1 MAKDQTGDQG
11 EAFLREVD
19 EELRREQLANLWRNY
34 GRWMLIGIGVFLIA
48 LAAFLYWREEHKEKI
63 NQQSDRL
70 AQAIALLSEGNTDK
84 ALPELKALAADGTE
98 GIRAL
103 ALLAQAA
110 QLVRGDETA
119 EAIKAYEAIAADKT
133 LAEPFRGL
141 ARFRAVQL
149 QYDSLKPE
157 EAIEKLKPIAQDG
170 TPWFGPAGELLA
182 VAYLESGQPQL
193 ARALFEAIAGNEDVA
208 PSLRS
213 RAAQMLSMLPED
225 AAPAAEPA
233 AEAAKTEST
242 ATGPTA
248 TGSAPAET
256 AAPAEGAAAPAP
268 AAPSA
273 SGAPESK

>member
-19 EELRREQLANLWRNY
+19 EELRRDQLANLWRRY
-34 GRWMLIGIGVFLIA
+34 GRWMLIAIGAFLIA
-48 LAAFLYWREEHKEKI
+48 LAAFLYWQEKQKEKV
-63 NQQSDRL
+63 NQLSDRYAHAL
-70 AQAIALLSEGNTDK
+70 ALLEEGDTDK
-84 ALPELKALAADGTE
+84 ALPELKALAGEGTE
-98 GIRAL
+98 GISAL
-103 ALLAQAA
+103 ARLAQAA
-110 QLVRGDETA
+110 QLVRGDERD
-119 EAIKAYEAIAADKT
+119 EAIKAYEAIAGDKS
-133 LAEPFRGL
+133 LAEPFRGF

-182 VAYLESGQPQL
+182 VAYLDSGQPQL

-213 RAAQMLSMLPED
+213 RAAQMLSMVPED
-225 AAPAAEPA
+225 AAPA
-233 AEAAKTEST
+233 EAST
-242 ATGPTA
+242 A
-248 TGSAPAET
+248 PAGDA
-256 AAPAEGAAAPAP
+256 AAPAE

-273 SGAPESK
+273 AGAPESK

>member
-70 AQAIALLSEGNTDK
+70 AQAIALLSEGNTEK
-84 ALPELKALAADGTE
+84 ALPELKALAADGTD

-225 AAPAAEPA
+225 AAPAAE
-233 AEAAKTEST
+233 AAKAGSTATEST
-242 ATGPTA
+242 
-248 TGSAPAET
+248 PAET